1 MTATYALGA
10 VVLAGLIVAA
20 LVYRPRTS
28 GDTPSVRQGR
38 RLVAPA
44 CTIVAGNLLLVLSN
58 SDVLGLLGLAVFA
71 AGIAWLVVAARA
83 GRSL

>member
-1 MTATYALGA
+1 MIAAYAIGA

-28 GDTPSVRQGR
+28 GDTRSVRQR
-38 RLVAPA
+38 KRLVAPA
-44 CTIVAGNLLLVLSN
+44 CTIVAGNLLLVLSS
-58 SDVLGLLGLAVFA
+58 SDVLGLLGLAVFV

-83 GRSL
+83 ARSL